1 MNKKAGLRGI
11 ILVITG
17 LFLAGNVWSEDI
29 DPDNPWVNVDGSYK
43 CSGFNSKIPC
53 PSIAEGNS
61 YIFPTEDSYCCN
73 GSGSGGC
80 VYEKTVYAGSTGSC
94 EQGNLQY
101 HYDFYRS
108 NTVQCKATNNSTMTT
123 PVFEKINSQTVNA
136 TGLSCQG
143 DCGTAGQKKYK
154 YTADSGGCG
163 YSTEINTCCANGYW
177 SGFEAEGSAG
187 TTCTSGAYACDS
199 TTTCWNGSNCANK
212 GSVSSSCTNFFPR
225 SLGQATRSATCLL
238 GLGWVYGSWDTSA
251 CHCNSDYHYV
261 WATGHP
267 SECVWECKKKN
278 PNMNDNMEGGCRSG
292 GGIWQYPT
300 CACKCPRGN
309 YYVYMKSAGIH
320 TCVCYTEVKRDHVVN
335 TSSSNW
341 NYIKTPDYQN
351 GYDTWDQLEAAYNQY
366 DPVQNIGI
374 TLECGG
380 SL

>member
-1 MNKKAGLRGI
+1 MKVIKNIICVFVFGLGLVALLPEQSLALHDCGPGI
-11 ILVITG
+11 VKR
-17 LFLAGNVWSEDI
+17 
-29 DPDNPWVNVDGSYK
+29 Y
-43 CSGFNSKIPC
+43 PC
-53 PSIAEGNS
+53 PLENLVVVGEW
-61 YIFPTEDSYCCN
+61 TL
-73 GSGSGGC
+73 GGR
-80 VYEKTVYAGSTGSC
+80 A
-94 EQGNLQY
+94 
-101 HYDFYRS
+101 
-108 NTVQCKATNNSTMTT
+108 A
-123 PVFEKINSQTVNA
+123 
-136 TGLSCQG
+136 G
-143 DCGTAGQKKYK
+143 DCGCNDMTYDNCIYPEQRSDSYWEYQGECSRHTRQKRSFWVSESTYNCPEKASLSQLTPLPAPIVSYSDWQNANSECTTECTPGQKKYK
-154 YTADSGGCG
+154 YTADSGGCS